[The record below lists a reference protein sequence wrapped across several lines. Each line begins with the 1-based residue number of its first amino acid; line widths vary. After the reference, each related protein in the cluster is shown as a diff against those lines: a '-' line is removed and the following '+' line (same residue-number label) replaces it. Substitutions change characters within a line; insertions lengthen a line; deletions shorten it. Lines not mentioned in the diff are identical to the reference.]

1 MQTDESSSSLTGM
14 YRALSSTPMDRDAHT
29 CQTSKATGRSV
40 MARHVSTPYQVYH
53 SSQQVALWGYT
64 ALKNEHLPPYRK
76 ASPSFHAPPS
86 LDLSPSANDFFNLCL
101 SLTDKALSACSL
113 GLVRL
118 SPCLLLITSPLQK
131 VEARTL
137 PSAAQ

>member
-1 MQTDESSSSLTGM
+1 MKAVHHSQGCTV
-14 YRALSSTPMDRDAHT
+14 LSVAHPWIRMHT
-29 CQTSKATGRSV
+29 CQTSKATGSGV
-40 MARHVSTPYQVYH
+40 MAWHVSTPYQAYH
-53 SSQQVALWGYT
+53 RSQQVALWGYT
-64 ALKNEHLPPYRK
+64 ALKNEHFPPYRK
-76 ASPSFHAPPS
+76 ASPCHSPPS

-118 SPCLLLITSPLQK
+118 LPCLLLITSPLQK